1 MASGFLVLISFFT
14 RIPIGNKVQ
23 YNEDNFK
30 SSLGLYSLMGAV
42 IGVIL
47 LFVSLISNL
56 FHINYVKGLLLTL
69 CYTIITGG
77 IHFDGAADTVDGLF
91 SGRTGDRIFEIMSDS
106 HIGAFGVLCLIFI
119 VLSQF
124 VLFSYVNMFV
134 CFLMPIVG
142 RTSVV
147 VGSWHKKYA
156 KKTEGMGTLFIES
169 INTKVLI
176 ANISILFVACIL
188 VPGRI
193 VLLLSSVITLISAY
207 LISNWIENKIGGMTG
222 DTCGFITEVT
232 QILFMFSCLFIEG
245 LII

>member
-30 SSLGLYSLMGAV
+30 SALGLYSLMGAV
-42 IGVIL
+42 IGAIL
-47 LFVSLISNL
+47 VVVSLISNV
-56 FHINYVKGLLLTL
+56 FHISYIRGLLLTL

-91 SGRTGDRIFEIMSDS
+91 SGRTGERIFEIMSDS

-124 VLFSYVNMFV
+124 VLFSYMSMYA
-134 CFLMPIVG
+134 CLLMPIVG
-142 RTSVV
+142 RCSVA
-147 VGSWHKKYA
+147 VGSYHKKYA
-156 KKTEGMGTLFIES
+156 KKNKGMGTLFIES

-176 ANISILFVACIL
+176 TNIVILLIASVL

-193 VLLLSSVITLISAY
+193 VFLLSVAITLISAY
-207 LISNWIENKIGGMTG
+207 LISKWIEKKIGGMTG
-222 DTCGFITEVT
+222 DTCGFITEIT
-232 QILFMFSCLFIEG
+232 QIIFMFSCLFIEG
-245 LII
+245 VMI